1 MRTGP
6 SGNRCRG
13 GTEEELGP
21 FVARLFASL
30 SRSDQR
36 RRAEDYV
43 RGLLSVSGRKSLRRI
58 AGPDLSEPVLQ
69 SLQQFVNQSPWD
81 WRPVRHRL
89 AEHVAERLAPTAWL
103 LADAVIPKSG
113 RHSVGVAR
121 RFVPAMGRT
130 LNCQLGIGLF
140 LASASAAVPV
150 DWRLVLTEPWGADA
164 TLRRRVGLPDDEQVR
179 EEWRVALDLVDELRS
194 RWDGDPLPV
203 VADATGAPGAR
214 HLLSGLAARGLPAL
228 VEVDARVEVVDAR
241 HLAAVPPARQGQPGQ
256 PARRGVQPVSAGQLG
271 RVRGPRSRFAV
282 VPVQLAGPQRCPV
295 PASGPF
301 HLVVE
306 PGEDGGRRWIA
317 TPALAAGDAPALV
330 RLRDRA
336 TAFVAAVRDDF
347 GLCDFEGRSFRG
359 WHHHATLV
367 SAAHAFAVTAGT
379 TELAVESG

>member
-214 HLLSGLAARGLPAL
+214 HLLSGLAARG
-228 VEVDARVEVVDAR
+228 
-241 HLAAVPPARQGQPGQ
+241 PARAGGGGRQGRGRGRAAPGGGPAGPPGSTGSAGQ
-256 PARRGVQPVSAGQLG
+256 ERRPAGERGAARPGAGAEVPVRGGARPARRTPAVPRP
-271 RVRGPRSRFAV
+271 RVRALPPGRG
-282 VPVQLAGPQRCPV
+282 AG
-295 PASGPF
+295 
-301 HLVVE
+301 
-306 PGEDGGRRWIA
+306 GGRRA
-317 TPALAAGDAPALV
+317 AL
-330 RLRDRA
+330 DRHPRA
-336 TAFVAAVRDDF
+336 R
-347 GLCDFEGRSFRG
+347 RR
-359 WHHHATLV
+359 
-367 SAAHAFAVTAGT
+367 
-379 TELAVESG
+379 